1 MDLDSIT
8 EVVAPRARDML
19 PPWRPGDAWLA
30 GGTWLFSEPQDGI
43 ARLVDLPSLGW
54 EPLAVDAS
62 GLRIAATC
70 TIAALDRLVLPPP
83 FRAAPLIGQCCRAL
97 LGSFKV
103 WNAATVGGNLCL
115 ALPAGPMIALTVA
128 LDGTGLIWTPEGGER
143 RLPVRDLV
151 LGPQETA
158 LGPGEILRRIDL
170 PAAALARRTAFR
182 RLSLS
187 PNGRS
192 GALAIATLD
201 PSGAFALTVTAA
213 TRRPVRIDLPGPP
226 GAEALRD
233 ALAAAIPDGL
243 WYDDV
248 HGAPDWRRHV
258 TGLLA
263 EEVRAELA
271 GEAAGN
277 AAGGAP

>member
-1 MDLDSIT
+1 MDLTSIT
-8 EVVAPRARDML
+8 EVVVPRARAAL
-19 PPWRPGDAWLA
+19 PAWRPGDAWLA
-30 GGTWLFSEPQDGI
+30 GGTWLYSEPQDGI
-43 ARLVDLPSLGW
+43 GRLIDLPSLGW
-54 EPLAVDAS
+54 EPHALAPE

-70 TIAALDRLVLPPP
+70 TIAALDRLDLPAA
-83 FRAAPLIGQCCRAL
+83 FAAAPLIGRCCRAL

-115 ALPAGPMIALTVA
+115 ALPAGPMIALAVA
-128 LDGTGLIWTPEGGER
+128 LDGTGLIWTPAGGER

-151 LGPQETA
+151 RGPQATA
-158 LGPGEILRRIDL
+158 LAPGEILREIVL
-170 PAAALARRTAFR
+170 PAAALRRRTAFR

-192 GALAIATLD
+192 GALVIATLD

-213 TRRPVRIDLPGPP
+213 TRRPVRIDLRGVP
-226 GAEALRD
+226 GADELAA

-258 TGLLA
+258 TGLIA
-263 EEVRAELA
+263 EEARAEI
-271 GEAAGN
+271 
-277 AAGGAP
+277 AGGVA

>member
-1 MDLDSIT
+1 MDLNSIT
-8 EVVAPRARDML
+8 EVVAPRARAGL
-19 PPWRPGDAWLA
+19 PAWRPGDAWLA
-30 GGTWLFSEPQDGI
+30 GGTWLFSEPQEGVS
-43 ARLVDLPSLGW
+43 RLVDLPSLGW
-54 EPLAVDAS
+54 APFTVTEA

-70 TIAALDRLVLPPP
+70 TIAALDRIELPAA
-83 FRAAPLIGQCCRAL
+83 FTAAPLVGLCCRAL

-115 ALPAGPMIALTVA
+115 ALPAGPMIALAVA
-128 LDGTGLIWTPEGGER
+128 LDGLALIWTPDGGER
-143 RLPVRDLV
+143 TLPVRDLV
-151 LGPQETA
+151 RGPQETA
-158 LGPGEILRRIDL
+158 LAPGEILREIVL
-170 PAAALARRTAFR
+170 PAAALRRRAAFR

-192 GALAIATLD
+192 GALTIATLD

-213 TRRPVRIDLPGPP
+213 TRRPVRIDRPALP
-226 GAEALRD
+226 EAG
-233 ALAAAIPDGL
+233 ALAAALDAAIPAGL

-263 EEVRAELA
+263 EEARAELM
-271 GEAAGN
+271 G
-277 AAGGAP
+277 GGA